1 MDDLDD
7 NVDPRTIHVISNQI
21 LRCTP
26 SVDGAGLPKDLDS
39 PPLVVVPVSSPR
51 VQGAISIIFII
62 GTFRIQEYTPMGTFQ
77 RESGVA
83 TSCTL
88 DDVRSTDG

>member
-51 VQGAISIIFII
+51 VQGAISIIFIF